1 MILQAKYNTNIVLY
15 KIVGRVYIMIL
26 FDKFKKMSVCWRK
39 RRQFDFFSFY
49 IYLAQSE

>member
-26 FDKFKKMSVCWRK
+26 FDKFKKMSAGEK
-39 RRQFDFFSFY
+39 EGNLIFFFFL
-49 IYLAQSE
+49 YLLSTQSK